1 MVVTLSDDEVSYH
14 EFGRDE
20 DGNFIAFTTTNIV
33 DESVVVDENPF
44 NGELFENADL
54 QEAYNKLC
62 KIAAKDAMNVDL
74 GLKKIASLELD
85 KKILMLKLFDANE
98 LINKVKIK
106 NMLLLDKVK
115 NLELELSV
123 AREQTNRFASSKLD
137 HMLSIQK
144 SPLDKIGLGFEDRIF
159 MSETHSI
166 NFVSSSESPKSEIVK
181 LVEVTPSPRKIRVDL
196 KESKPKILQFLR
208 ISCKIDLYEFVIFV
222 ERLGIFAQTI
232 SSCKL

>member
-1 MVVTLSDDEVSYH
+1 MDVTLGDDEVSDH
-14 EFGRDE
+14 ESGSDE
-20 DGNFIAFTTTNIV
+20 DGNFIAFTATI

-85 KKILMLKLFDANE
+85 KKNLLLKLFDANE
-98 LINKVKIK
+98 LISKVKIE

-222 ERLGIFAQTI
+222 ERLGIFAQTV

>member
-1 MVVTLSDDEVSYH
+1 MTVTLSDDEVSYH

-196 KESKPKILQFLR
+196 KESKPKNPTIPKDKLQDRPL
-208 ISCKIDLYEFVIFV
+208 
-222 ERLGIFAQTI
+222 
-232 SSCKL
+232 